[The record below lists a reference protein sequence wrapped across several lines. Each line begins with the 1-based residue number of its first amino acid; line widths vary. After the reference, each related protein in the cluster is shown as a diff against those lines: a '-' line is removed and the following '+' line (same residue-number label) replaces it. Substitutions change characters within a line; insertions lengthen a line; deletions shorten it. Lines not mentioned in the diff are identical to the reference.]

1 MSTRE
6 SELKEIS
13 MTVGWSGDLRD
24 IFVNCNSVSA
34 NAVVS
39 ISGNLLFQHVHLHE
53 GNVYDFFLWVSEHP
67 GGATAITKW
76 ASSGYKLQ
84 YPSNH
89 PMDRFETNLARL
101 QYIGKMGETIRCSS
115 GLVDVRSIYI
125 YMGPMGRVFYSMGS
139 KWTQL

>member
-6 SELKEIS
+6 SELKQIS
-13 MTVGWSGDLRD
+13 MTVEWSGDLRD

-39 ISGNLLFQHVHLHE
+39 ISGNLLFQHVHLQE

-67 GGATAITKW
+67 GGSNAITKW
-76 ASSGYKLQ
+76 ASSGYTLQ
-84 YPSNH
+84 YPANH

-115 GLVDVRSIYI
+115 AVVDMLSICCRYC
-125 YMGPMGRVFYSMGS
+125 V
-139 KWTQL
+139 